1 MLREKTVGA
10 SLCRDFA
17 EGSLGASA
25 VNGLFY
31 VAAGG
36 IPRYGIMECVD
47 IYISAN
53 SGGTTEFFRPEAVYR
68 LRGVFICPMPK

>member
-1 MLREKTVGA
+1 M
-10 SLCRDFA
+10 
-17 EGSLGASA
+17 
-25 VNGLFY
+25 NGLFY

-36 IPRYGIMECVD
+36 IPRYGIMECAD

-68 LRGVFICPMPK
+68 LRGFFYLLYAEIEILWKGMVKK